1 MKNRFIAFEGNIG
14 AGKTT
19 LVKNLAKKWNARL
32 FLEQFED
39 NPFLPSF
46 YSNPDKYAFPL
57 EMSFLA
63 ERYQQ
68 LNREVQQTELFS
80 EQVLADY
87 APFKSLIFAGHTLDS
102 AELSVYR
109 KMHNLLFSQVPNPD
123 ILIYLHVEID
133 QLHRNIA
140 KRGREYEREITS
152 EYLRAVEKGYFD
164 FFRTRPDLVTL
175 VIKPKDQD
183 YANSES
189 FFEFIEEQLEWNWSP
204 GRHIIDLD

>member
-19 LVKNLAKKWNARL
+19 LVKNLAKRWNAKL

-46 YSNPDKYAFPL
+46 YTNPEKYAFPL

-68 LNREVQQTELFS
+68 LVREVQQTELFS
-80 EQVLADY
+80 ERIIADY
-87 APFKSLIFAGHTLDS
+87 APYKSMIFAGHTLDA

-109 KMHNLLFSQVPNPD
+109 RMNNILFSQVPNPD
-123 ILIYLHVEID
+123 VVVYLHLEVD
-133 QLHRNIA
+133 QLLENIK
-140 KRGREYEREITS
+140 KRGRSYEQEIS
-152 EYLRAVEKGYFD
+152 PDYLKSVEKGYFD
-164 FFRTRPDLVTL
+164 FFRSRPDLVTL
-175 VIKPKDQD
+175 VVKPSDTD
-183 YANSES
+183 YANSS
-189 FFEFIEEQLEWNWSP
+189 DFHAFIDEQLEWNWSP
-204 GRHIIDLD
+204 GRHVLELD